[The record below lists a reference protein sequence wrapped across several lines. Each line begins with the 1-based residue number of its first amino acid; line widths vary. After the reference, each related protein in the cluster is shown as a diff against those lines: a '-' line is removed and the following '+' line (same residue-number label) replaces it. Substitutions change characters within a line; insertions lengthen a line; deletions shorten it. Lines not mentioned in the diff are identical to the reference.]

1 VTTCCS
7 IYSGRRHAVCNV
19 RLLEGCR
26 REHPLVLRG
35 RARHGVTLSRTLQQR
50 FQRRSRERL
59 PDHQWNATVHRVRGE
74 FEEMPCLRVT
84 LNQARMLF
92 GLPDRVC
99 AWVLGRLEADGF
111 LGRTPQGEYVR
122 QTTTP

>member
-1 VTTCCS
+1 MT
-7 IYSGRRHAVCNV
+7 
-19 RLLEGCR
+19 
-26 REHPLVLRG
+26 LRG
-35 RARHGVTLSRTLQQR
+35 ALEHRLRH
-50 FQRRSRERL
+50 RSRERL
-59 PDHQWNATVHRVRGE
+59 PDHLWHETVRRVRGE

-84 LNQARMLF
+84 STQARALF

-99 AWVLGRLEADGF
+99 EWVLGRLESDGF